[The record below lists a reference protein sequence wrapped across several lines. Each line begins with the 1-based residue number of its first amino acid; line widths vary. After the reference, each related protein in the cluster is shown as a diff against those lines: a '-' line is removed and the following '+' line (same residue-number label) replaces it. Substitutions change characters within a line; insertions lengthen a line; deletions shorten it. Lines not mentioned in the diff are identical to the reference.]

1 MGGSKSHF
9 FRQQEDGLTLV
20 AWYKFENNIND
31 SAGSNNG
38 ISSTNLT
45 YVLDADGFAG
55 SFNSFTSNVIIPDN
69 ADFSFTD
76 GITDLPFKMSLTWK
90 CTRLSG
96 TQLILNKRD
105 NLSTSSEWQIAVV
118 GNTFRTD
125 VLSFNGS
132 GFLTATITDLLVLN
146 KYYDIE
152 VNYDG
157 SGLHTGLKITVNG
170 VESTTSFVTG
180 TYNGMSNTN
189 SVVMIGDAGW
199 SPSSGLGVGGL
210 IDNVKIYK

>member
-1 MGGSKSHF
+1 MSSKSHF
-9 FRQQEDGLTLV
+9 FKQQEDGLALV

-31 SAGSNNG
+31 SAGSNDG
-38 ISSTNLT
+38 ISSQNLT
-45 YVLDADGFAG
+45 YVSDADGFAG
-55 SFNSFTSNVIIPDN
+55 SFNGFSSNVTIPDTD
-69 ADFSFTD
+69 DFSFTD
-76 GITDLPFKMSLTWK
+76 GVTDLPFKISLTWK

-105 NLSTSSEWQIAVV
+105 NLSTGNEWQIATV

-125 VLSFNGS
+125 ILSFNGS
-132 GFLTATITDLLVLN
+132 GLLTATITDPLVLN

-170 VESTTSFVTG
+170 VESTVSSVTG

-199 SPSSGLGVGGL
+199 SPNSGFGVGGL